1 MNLTRATPA
10 DLPEI
15 VALMNIA
22 FRGTGADAGWN
33 SEAGHIAG
41 ERVQLADLK
50 EEFAAAPDA
59 LMMVHREH
67 GRLLAC
73 IKVEPHGPETWYLSM
88 LTVAPGLQDRG
99 LGRALLAAG
108 EALAVAKGA
117 RRMRMSVLNVR
128 DTLIAWYARRGYA
141 PTGETKPFPYGDPR
155 WGTPL
160 RDDLH
165 FVLLEKLL

>member
-1 MNLTRATPA
+1 
-10 DLPEI
+10 
-15 VALMNIA
+15 
-22 FRGTGADAGWN
+22 
-33 SEAGHIAG
+33 
-41 ERVQLADLK
+41 
-50 EEFAAAPDA
+50 
-59 LMMVHREH
+59 MMVHREH